1 MTDRI
6 LMFGGIFLF
15 VLLLTQVFT
24 APITS
29 TSAQS
34 RRRLRQR
41 IAQLANEVVVAEQI
55 SLARHTYLQGLRP
68 FERWL
73 ESWPALAPLVRLIEQ
88 AGIQI
93 PAYRIVLISLGGALV
108 ALVLAPL
115 FTTRDIL
122 ILAMTVL
129 ASLGPWIWLKRQK
142 AQRLISFEAS
152 LPDALSMLARTLRA
166 GLPLSQALQI
176 VSQEMQGPV
185 AKEFGIVFNELNYGG
200 NLRAAFLAMLERIP
214 SVAVMA
220 MAVAIMIQRETG
232 GNLAESVDRL
242 ERLMRERFR
251 FQRHLRTLTA
261 SNRTSAW
268 IVGLIPFILAAAME
282 LLSPGYLAT
291 LMDHPTG
298 IKLFYAALGLQAV
311 GGLVIWRM
319 IQLDI

>member
-1 MTDRI
+1 MADRI
-6 LMFGGIFLF
+6 LMLGGIFLF

-41 IAQLANEVVVAEQI
+41 IAQLSNQIVVTEQI

-73 ESWPALAPLVRLIEQ
+73 ESWPALAPLVILIEQ

-93 PAYRIVLISLGGALV
+93 PAYRIVLFGMGGALAAMV
-108 ALVLAPL
+108 IVPL
-115 FTTRDIL
+115 FTTREVL
-122 ILAMTVL
+122 ILALTVL
-129 ASLGPWIWLKRQK
+129 AGMGPWIWLKRQK
-142 AQRLISFEAS
+142 AQRLLEFETS

-200 NLRAAFLAMLERIP
+200 DLRSAFLAMLERIP
-214 SVAVMA
+214 SVTVMA
-220 MAVAIMIQRETG
+220 MAVAIVIQREIG

-242 ERLMRERFR
+242 ERLVRERFR
-251 FQRHLRTLTA
+251 FQRQLRTLTA

-268 IVGLIPFILAAAME
+268 IVGLIPFILAAALE

-291 LMDHPTG
+291 LTDHPLG
-298 IKLFYAALGLQAV
+298 IKLFYGALGLQAV
-311 GGLVIWRM
+311 GALVVWRM
-319 IQLDI
+319 IQLDV

>member
-1 MTDRI
+1 MADRI
-6 LMFGGIFLF
+6 LMLGGIFLF

-41 IAQLANEVVVAEQI
+41 IAQLSNQIVVTEQI

-73 ESWPALAPLVRLIEQ
+73 ESWPALAPLVILIEQ

-93 PAYRIVLISLGGALV
+93 PAYRIVLFGMGGALAAMV
-108 ALVLAPL
+108 IVPL
-115 FTTRDIL
+115 FTTREVL
-122 ILAMTVL
+122 ILALTVL
-129 ASLGPWIWLKRQK
+129 AGMGPWIWLKRQK
-142 AQRLISFEAS
+142 AQRLLEFETS

-200 NLRAAFLAMLERIP
+200 DLRSAFLAMLERIP
-214 SVAVMA
+214 SVTVMA
-220 MAVAIMIQRETG
+220 MAVAIVIQREIG

-242 ERLMRERFR
+242 ERLVRERFR
-251 FQRHLRTLTA
+251 FQRQLRTLTA

-268 IVGLIPFILAAAME
+268 IVGLIPFILAAALE

-291 LMDHPTG
+291 LMDHPLG
-298 IKLFYAALGLQAV
+298 IKLFYGALGLQAV
-311 GGLVIWRM
+311 GALVVWRM
-319 IQLDI
+319 IQLDV